1 MPLGIPD
8 RSIKTRPRELEH
20 PEVWNFN
27 VQKHDAKRAGTHY
40 DLRLVDPQTGIA
52 HSWAARN
59 LPKMSGDR
67 VLAVHQ
73 PNHTAEYSTWS
84 GNIPEGYG
92 AGNVSLFSS
101 DKVEV
106 TKSAPDHITFNVYK
120 STGDTEHYTLIHTG
134 GDDWL
139 FTNSTPTKTTRPEID
154 ISKPKFKSISPGA
167 INTEDASQI
176 LAAKIDGAMNAFL
189 LRKNRPI
196 EVYSYRPSK
205 KGKAK
210 LIEHTFRTNLYKVKT
225 PEHMKGST
233 VLLGEIFAKD
243 TKSGKALS
251 NRDTSSR
258 LLSNVWKSRE
268 LQRQAPLSNIVF
280 DVVRH
285 ENKDVSNLPYAEKL
299 HILQNITR
307 DVPELKMP
315 ELATT
320 SQEKRKLLKSISS
333 GKHPLTSE
341 GVVVY
346 NLGKPVPEK
355 AKLFHDFDVRIHD
368 IFPGEGKY
376 KGTGAGG
383 FTYSHVGNNTVVGR
397 VGSGFNDQLRRE
409 MFATPE
415 QFRGAVVRVLAQ
427 EKLPSGALR
436 MPVYKDIRSE
446 SWPRMKKHAAIIE
459 KKITDPAV
467 LRKKDFSTVVP
478 VEPDLKVHANEAHG
492 PVLGDSMDNV
502 PVWNKLA
509 KEVGVRVKGP
519 VQNIGAPTTLA
530 SDPTKQNK
538 ANTIMTKL
546 IR

>member
-1 MPLGIPD
+1 MIEFAPGIPNKQLKSD
-8 RSIKTRPRELEH
+8 IPLFSDPRITTFSIQNH
-20 PEVWNFN
+20 V
-27 VQKHDAKRAGTHY
+27 AKKAGQHY
-40 DLRLVDPQTGIA
+40 DLRLILDGKA
-52 HSWAARN
+52 YSWAARN
-59 LPKMSGDR
+59 LPAKSGDR
-67 VLAVHQ
+67 TLAVRQ
-73 PNHTAEYSTWS
+73 PDHTSEYATWE

-92 AGNVSLFSS
+92 AGNVRLFSS

-154 ISKPKFKSISPGA
+154 ISKPKFKSISPTS
-167 INTEDASQI
+167 IDTENRAQI
-176 LAAKIDGAMNAFL
+176 LSAKIDGAMNAFL

-205 KGKAK
+205 RGKAK
-210 LIEHTFRTNLYKVKT
+210 LIEHTFRTDLYKIKT

-243 TKSGKALS
+243 IKSGKALS

-268 LQRQAPLSNIVF
+268 LQKRAPLSNIVF

-307 DVPELKMP
+307 DIPGLKMP
-315 ELATT
+315 ELAAT

-346 NLGKPVPEK
+346 NLDKPVPEK
-355 AKLFHDFDVRIHD
+355 AKLFHDFDVRIRD
-368 IFPGEGKY
+368 IFPGKGKY
-376 KGTGAGG
+376 KGIGAGG
-383 FTYSHVGNNTVVGR
+383 FTYSHVGNNTIVGR
-397 VGSGFNDQLRRE
+397 VGTGFNDE
-409 MFATPE
+409 MRKQMFKNPE
-415 QFRGAVVRVLAQ
+415 VFKGLIVRVTSQ
-427 EKLPSGALR
+427 EKLPKTHALR

-446 SWPRMKKHAAIIE
+446 SWPR
-459 KKITDPAV
+459 
-467 LRKKDFSTVVP
+467 
-478 VEPDLKVHANEAHG
+478 
-492 PVLGDSMDNV
+492 
-502 PVWNKLA
+502 
-509 KEVGVRVKGP
+509 
-519 VQNIGAPTTLA
+519 
-530 SDPTKQNK
+530 
-538 ANTIMTKL
+538 
-546 IR
+546 